1 MTLEI
6 NGKTAEALI
15 KSSEI
20 SKKVQQLGEQITR
33 DYKGR
38 DLLIIGILKGSFIF
52 LADLVRAMDLNPE
65 IDFIRVSS
73 YKESMTPDKIELKA
87 DIGASIKSRHILL
100 VEDLLDSGGTLD
112 YVRDKILS
120 EQPASLKIC
129 ALMKKKKN
137 HQREVPV
144 DYLGFEIE
152 DNFII
157 GYGTDF
163 AEKGR
168 HLPDIYII

>member
-6 NGKTAEALI
+6 NGRNAEALI

-20 SKKVQQLGEQITR
+20 SKKVQRLGEQITR
-33 DYKGR
+33 DYRDK

-52 LADLVRAMDLNPE
+52 LADLVRAINLNPE
-65 IDFIRVSS
+65 IDFIIVSS
-73 YKESMTPDKIELKA
+73 YKDSMTPDKIELKA
-87 DIGASIKSRHILL
+87 DIGASIKNRHVLL

-120 EQPASLKIC
+120 ERPASLKIC
-129 ALMKKKKN
+129 ALIKKKKN
-137 HQREVPV
+137 NQKGVPV

-152 DNFII
+152 DKFII

-168 HLPDIYII
+168 NLPDIYII